1 MENEKEMEEMEEI
14 VVKRDGERDLAFV
27 GRLIASESTRTN
39 NGPNNSRWNDYS
51 VYRTK
56 SGKYVFA
63 DEFTTLWQGEDDQ
76 ANAGVFNSLEE
87 LFKYLENTYGM
98 SFVVKSL
105 AEQLEYDMTENI
117 D

>member
-1 MENEKEMEEMEEI
+1 MEKEKEMEEMKEI

-39 NGPNNSRWNDYS
+39 NSSRWNDYS
-51 VYRTK
+51 VYKTK
-56 SGKYVFA
+56 SGKYVFS
-63 DEFTTLWQGEDDQ
+63 DRFHSMWEGEDDL
-76 ANAGVFNSLEE
+76 ANAGVYNSLEE
-87 LFKYLENTYGM
+87 LFKFLENTYEM

-105 AEQLEYDMTENI
+105 AEQLGYEMTEHI